1 MTESDPKFFALSPPG
16 LTVLSALPR
25 VAPADF
31 EAAAARISE
40 AVRRVR
46 AEPQP
51 DATWDWETG
60 AGEA

>member
-1 MTESDPKFFALSPPG
+1 MTESDPKLLVLSPPG
-16 LTVLSALPR
+16 LTVLWALPR

-31 EAAAARISE
+31 EAAAARMSD

-46 AEPQP
+46 AEPLP
-51 DATWDWETG
+51 DATWDWGTG